1 MCTNKMSN
9 IGMRNGKE
17 EGRRGREGKEREGRQ
32 RRGRRG
38 REGKERE
45 REGREFHSTI
55 PSNRHSNQL
64 TELAKKKLKLS
75 SFSSFPTV

>member
-17 EGRRGREGKEREGRQ
+17 EGKEREERQ
-32 RRGRRG
+32 RRQEKGRGGRG
-38 REGKERE
+38 EAEKRQGEGGEPEERE

-64 TELAKKKLKLS
+64 TELAKNFFKN
-75 SFSSFPTV
+75 

>member
-55 PSNRHSNQL
+55 PSTDIVTS
-64 TELAKKKLKLS
+64 
-75 SFSSFPTV
+75 